1 MFVFRDWIPLNEDAS
16 LYCVFDNVLLL
27 FRNIPSE
34 LQRMSLPWI
43 VKGDKTSHGGTVI
56 EGDPTFE
63 THGKPVALVGHM
75 TTCSKCKEGPFPIV
89 TGAPDFVS
97 NDRPVARHGDRTACG
112 ASLISGQFVSMWSAE
127 RSAATTTGTLPG
139 QRTEIRQAMPASLI
153 GAHGGG
159 STGPTLAEQFGKRF
173 LVTNS
178 ESGEPMAHRKFIAVV
193 GGSEREGTTDGNGY
207 ANVDAKPGESIELH
221 LIFEAPKALLIH
233 QGR

>member
-1 MFVFRDWIPLNEDAS
+1 
-16 LYCVFDNVLLL
+16 
-27 FRNIPSE
+27 
-34 LQRMSLPWI
+34 MSLPWI

-75 TTCSKCKEGPFPIV
+75 TTCPKCKGGPFPIA

-97 NDRPVARHGDRTACG
+97 NGRPVARHGDRTACG

-127 RSAATTTGTLPG
+127 RSAATTAGTLPRQRPEIG
-139 QRTEIRQAMPASLI
+139 QATPTGLTQARRGESI
-153 GAHGGG
+153 
-159 STGPTLAEQFGKRF
+159 GPTLAESYGKRF

-178 ESGEPMAHRKFIAVV
+178 ESGEPLANRKFIAVV
-193 GGSEREGTTDGNGY
+193 GGSEREGTTDGDGY
-207 ANVDAKPGESIELH
+207 ADIEAKPGESIELH
-221 LIFEAPKALLIH
+221 VIFGAPKGQLIH